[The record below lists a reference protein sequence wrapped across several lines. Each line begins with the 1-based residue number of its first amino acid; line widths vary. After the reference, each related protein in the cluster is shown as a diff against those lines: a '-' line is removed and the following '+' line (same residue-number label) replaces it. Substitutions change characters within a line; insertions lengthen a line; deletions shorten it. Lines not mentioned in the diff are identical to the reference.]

1 LDTAHRYAETLFD
14 VKACEVDAQTLV
26 EPIFNEFVEEHEV
39 LGIENNSRRI
49 AMMEANQLVTFEMGG
64 GHGGVS

>member
-1 LDTAHRYAETLFD
+1 M
-14 VKACEVDAQTLV
+14 KACEVDAQTLV
-26 EPIFNEFVEEHEV
+26 EPIFNEFVKEHEV